1 MLKNARKYIYW
12 LICTLFLLGMVWLC
26 LRYDTPDPNA
36 VRFRIEHESVPTEI
50 TLFDAGD
57 GNAYVFL
64 PSYADLDSLTI
75 VTDGHTRAS
84 LGGVAISDGMV
95 CGDFLF
101 ETPYD
106 LVIGN
111 RYRTTLQFYRSAN
124 VAALYIS
131 TGSGKMDYI
140 HQDKN
145 YSESATVSLVAD
157 DGTPEHIEL
166 TASLKGRGNATWN
179 YAKRPYNL
187 TLSSEADL
195 LGMGAAVN
203 WTLLANAL
211 DETNLNTKIV
221 MDLANQVGLPWSP
234 ECAYVDLYLNGEY
247 SGLYLLTEKV
257 EVGPSR
263 LDIDTA
269 AGDFLCNLDLS
280 SRWDIMRNPFL
291 TQAGRAIEI
300 TAPDSLSDFEKINI
314 QNQVQKLEEIIMASP
329 DLAAEECFDLDS
341 WARRYL
347 IDEISGNIDAD
358 LTSSYFYYAD
368 GVFYAGPIWDYDM
381 SFGNSHRNQNPRSF
395 VARNLHKSI
404 TSISHYYDALYA
416 NPTFRSRMIELYQSE
431 FLPLLNELE
440 SHGIADAASN
450 IQDAAAMNV
459 LRWQT
464 MYQMLRDWN
473 NAWNKDSVHSTDALM
488 TYFRERVS
496 FLNSAWLDGTEYCTL
511 QFSTTHDRPYWNA
524 SVEKG
529 TMLETN
535 YLDTENT
542 VWINDETGEIFD
554 PRKPIESDAR
564 FTQKPIETPAK
575 QSPKPLTTRDYIVIL
590 SIAGLMALLACIAFI
605 DIRQRQKER
614 KLTNERTR
622 A

>member
-291 TQAGRAIEI
+291 TQRGCCVEI
-300 TAPDSLSDFEKINI
+300 SAPKELTDYHKTTIRSQI
-314 QNQVQKLEEIIMASP
+314 QRMEDIILDSP
-329 DLAAEECFDLDS
+329 DLAAEADFDLDS
-341 WARRYL
+341 WVRRYL
-347 IDEISGNIDAD
+347 IDEISANVDSD
-358 LTSSYFYYAD
+358 LASSYFYQAD
-368 GVFYAGPIWDYDM
+368 GVFYAGPIWDYDLT
-381 SFGNSHRNQNPRSF
+381 FGSIPRNQNPTAF
-395 VARNLHKSI
+395 IAKNLHKS
-404 TSISHYYDALYA
+404 TVYSSPYYDALY
-416 NPTFRSRMIELYQSE
+416 NDPIFYGRMVEIYQAE
-431 FLPLLNELE
+431 FLPLLEQLAD
-440 SHGIADAASN
+440 HGISDLAAS
-450 IQDAAAMNV
+450 IQPTAKMNA
-459 LRWQT
+459 LRWNA
-464 MYQMLRDWN
+464 MYQSMRSWKGS
-473 NAWNKDSVHSTDALM
+473 AVSTPEELLS
-488 TYFRERVS
+488 YFRTRVS
-496 FLNSAWLDGTEYCTL
+496 FLSSAWLDGTEYCTL
-511 QFSTTHDRPYWNA
+511 QYA
-524 SVEKG
+524 SVNADGYSNISIEKG
-529 TMLETN
+529 TVPDAAWLSSE
-535 YLDTENT
+535 DA
-542 VWINDETGEIFD
+542 VWINTQNALPFD
-554 PRKPIESDAR
+554 
-564 FTQKPIETPAK
+564 FTQPLESNVQLVKQAEEITTPEPEP
-575 QSPKPLTTRDYIVIL
+575 SEPLTTRDYIVIL